1 MRRRLGVLSLT
12 LCLLVPVAF
21 SRTGSHSYHARAS
34 HSARTSHGTSSSCP
48 YYGGGH
54 HTESHGG
61 SYGVSGS
68 SHNGGHYTSATG
80 SHHYGRHK

>member
-1 MRRRLGVLSLT
+1 MNLQRFTVS
-12 LCLLVPVAF
+12 CLLFLAFVGTPAF
-21 SRTGSHSYHARAS
+21 SQRSHSSGSRSSYSRS
-34 HSARTSHGTSSSCP
+34 STSSRP

-68 SHNGGHYTSATG
+68 SHKGGHYTSSTG

>member
-1 MRRRLGVLSLT
+1 MKLHRIIAS
-12 LCLLVPVAF
+12 CLLSFALFGIPVVAQH
-21 SRTGSHSYHARAS
+21 SRS
-34 HSARTSHGTSSSCP
+34 SAAHTATTSRP

-68 SHNGGHYTSATG
+68 SHRGGHYRSTTG